1 MKRKDDSHRDV
12 LSAKGGAYTE
22 MSELIRLR
30 HAAKEIPALRLNK
43 SQNPLAGMLT
53 SNFKGRGIDFAEVR
67 QYEPGDDVRT
77 IDWRVTARTQE
88 PHTKLFQEERER
100 PVMFLV
106 DQSSS
111 MFFGSRV
118 RFKSVLAAEIAAVLA
133 WSCLNHGDRVGG
145 MVFDNNEH
153 REVRP
158 RRNKHSLLRLLYE
171 LHEFNHRLN
180 RDSFRERQSNLA
192 DAILNVRRI
201 AKHGYTVILISD
213 FQQFSESA
221 ALHLT
226 QLSQHNDVLGVMV
239 ADPMETHLP
248 MPDLYTITNGE
259 ERVEINTASDKHR
272 AAFASSYQSRTQVI
286 SQHFARLRAPLL
298 TLTTSDD
305 VVPKLVSALT
315 QPISNQG
322 KRTGLNSEQGTS
334 AATEQDR

>member
-1 MKRKDDSHRDV
+1 MNRNQETRPTMF
-12 LSAKGGAYTE
+12 ATKGGAYTE

-30 HAAKEIPALRLNK
+30 HAAKEVPALRINR

-100 PVMFLV
+100 PVMILV

-111 MFFGSRV
+111 MFFGSKV
-118 RFKSVLAAEIAAVLA
+118 RFKSVLAAEVAALLA

-145 MVFDNNEH
+145 MVFDNQEH

-158 RRNKHSLLRLLYE
+158 RRNKHSVLRLLYE

-180 RDSFRERQSNLA
+180 RDCIQDTRSNLS
-192 DAILNVRRI
+192 DATLNIRRI
-201 AKHGYTVILISD
+201 AKHGYTVIVISD
-213 FQQFSESA
+213 FQQFSETT

-226 QLSQHNDVLGVMV
+226 QLGRHNDLLGIMIS
-239 ADPMETHLP
+239 DPMETHLP
-248 MPDLYTITNGE
+248 NPDLYTITNGTQ
-259 ERVEINTASDKHR
+259 RVEINTASAKHR
-272 AAFASSYQSRTQVI
+272 ATFANSYEQRVHAV
-286 SQHFARLRAPLL
+286 SQHFARLKAPLIQMS
-298 TLTTSDD
+298 TADD
-305 VVPKLVSALT
+305 VVPRLLETLT
-315 QPISNQG
+315 QPAPVVRSG
-322 KRTGLNSEQGTS
+322 KR
-334 AATEQDR
+334 

>member
-1 MKRKDDSHRDV
+1 MFTT
-12 LSAKGGAYTE
+12 KGGAYTE
-22 MSELIRLR
+22 ISELIRLR
-30 HAAKEIPALRLNK
+30 HAAKELPALRINK

-111 MFFGSRV
+111 MFFGSKV
-118 RFKSVLAAEIAAVLA
+118 RFKSVLAAEVAAVLA

-158 RRNKHSLLRLLYE
+158 RRNKHSVLRLLHE

-180 RDSFRERQSNLA
+180 RDSMQETRNNLA
-192 DAILNVRRI
+192 DATLNVRRI
-201 AKHGYTVILISD
+201 AKHGFTIIVISD

-226 QLSQHNDVLGVMV
+226 QLGRHNDLLGVMIS
-239 ADPMETHLP
+239 DPMETHLP
-248 MPDLYTITNGE
+248 TPDLYTITNGT
-259 ERVEINTASDKHR
+259 ERVEINTAASKHR
-272 AAFASSYQSRTQVI
+272 ESFANRFGQRVHEV
-286 SQHFARLRAPLL
+286 SQHFARLKAPLIQL
-298 TLTTSDD
+298 STADE
-305 VVPKLVSALT
+305 VVPKLLESLSHPTT
-315 QPISNQG
+315 QVKG
-322 KRTGLNSEQGTS
+322 R
-334 AATEQDR
+334 